1 MSGSEPTVEGLSY
14 RKRDVSFCIQACSS
28 SVMNEDLA
36 TLERDSTTRA
46 GKSTNYS
53 NKCEIQDY
61 YTPKYFFNVC
71 TLKINN
77 GEGFLVVIIV

>member
-1 MSGSEPTVEGLSY
+1 
-14 RKRDVSFCIQACSS
+14 
-28 SVMNEDLA
+28 MNEDLA

-71 TLKINN
+71 TLKINY
-77 GEGFLVVIIV
+77 GEGFLVVIIVQLNVDIFSYAEF